1 MCTVHKLEKSSIQ
14 KHTKALDYE
23 RLPPSIL
30 WIAFESVQFPS
41 AFLAAS

>member
-1 MCTVHKLEKSSIQ
+1 LYCSQAS
-14 KHTKALDYE
+14 A
-23 RLPPSIL
+23 PSIL